1 MVEDDSPMHVSKA
14 GSLETCAG
22 DHVLMEFRLWVR
34 VRPVICSALNRF
46 FFISK
51 LPLLRLGFAER
62 LTFHLAQK

>member
-1 MVEDDSPMHVSKA
+1 MHVSKA

-51 LPLLRLGFAER
+51 LPFSG
-62 LTFHLAQK
+62 